1 MKVRSKLF
9 CLILSVLCVT
19 GAAFAQTQNTDPEL
33 NRLRH
38 EFAMRF
44 FEPGSHMAL
53 AKYFREKGDSLQAF
67 YILEYARRYRFEQK
81 DFDAAYLLHFGGFR
95 PLDNSKAEEEKYLAL
110 RKGDPDNVAAII
122 HLADIYVSRADFI
135 SAEPLF
141 KLVLEKDPENFT
153 AVGALAEIY
162 RRRNIPE
169 KAKTILAEFE
179 RKYPNAAATYNMRI
193 HRIMD
198 TDAAAAKKLIDEA
211 LAKHPEEG
219 QLWFYKAVLADREKK
234 IQEAEGYFVKA
245 AELAKNSVE
254 VQGYTAAF
262 FRVEK
267 RDIDT
272 ALKYY
277 LNTYFL
283 DPHAHIDGFAEA
295 KIWSLN
301 YENSK
306 ARVQKLLTA
315 GTKPEDLLEDSNPVI
330 VSITLDHLSKKWD
343 GKNRELFVR
352 MMRHDDTGVRW
363 MAMKTLDAN
372 EGATFDG
379 RLKELLDDSNL
390 RVRGLAAYMAVRRWK
405 QGSFPEMRKML
416 AEDAQI
422 LRFDA
427 VSALMMEGGPVGR
440 TIVIEHRKKEP
451 SEYLRKLIDSSL
463 SKSSDELIQ
472 K

>member
-1 MKVRSKLF
+1 MRSKLF
-9 CLILSVLCVT
+9 SLIQFVLCVT
-19 GAAFAQTQNTDPEL
+19 VAAFAQAQNTDPEL
-33 NRLRH
+33 VRLRN

-44 FEPGSHMAL
+44 LEPGSHMTL
-53 AKYFREKGDSLQAF
+53 AKYFREKGNPLQAF
-67 YILEYARRYRFEQK
+67 YILEYARRYRFEQGA
-81 DFDAAYLLHFGGFR
+81 FDAAYLLHFGGFR
-95 PLDNSKAEEEKYLAL
+95 PLDNSKAEEEKYLA
-110 RKGDPDNVAAII
+110 RTKSAPNDIEAIT
-122 HLADIYVSRADFI
+122 HLADIYVSRADYV

-141 KLVLEKDPENFT
+141 KLVLDKDPENFT
-153 AVGALAEIY
+153 AVVALAEIY
-162 RRRNIPE
+162 RRQDTPD
-169 KAKTILAEFE
+169 KAKTILAAFE
-179 RKYPNAAATYNMRI
+179 RKYPNAAATYSMRI

-198 TDAAAAKKLIDEA
+198 TDAAAAKKLIAEA
-211 LAKHPEEG
+211 LEKYPEDG
-219 QLWFYKAVLADREKK
+219 QLWFYKAVLTDREKR
-234 IQEAEGYFVKA
+234 IQEAEGYFLKA

-267 RDIDT
+267 RDLHT

-306 ARVQKLLTA
+306 AHVQKLLNS

-343 GKNRELFVR
+343 EKNRELFVR
-352 MMRHDDTGVRW
+352 MMRHDDTAVRW
-363 MAMKTLDAN
+363 MAMKTLDAY
-372 EGATFDG
+372 EGAAFDG
-379 RLKELLDDSNL
+379 RLKELLDDSDL

-405 QGSFPEMRKML
+405 HSSFPTMRKML

-427 VSALMMEGGPVGR
+427 LSALVMEGGPEGR

-451 SEYLRKLIDSSL
+451 SEYLRKMIDSSMA
-463 SKSSDELIQ
+463 KSLDESIQ